1 MLQVHTPNL
10 KMANDS
16 RSDSCVVDQRLFE
29 RFFDLIKFVI
39 HITIYLLLRTV
50 SFLIYGLHKM
60 GVKGDLYWK
69 SVVNNIIVVMAR
81 IYKKLNYFYSEVY
94 M

>member
-1 MLQVHTPNL
+1 MIQDRILV
-10 KMANDS
+10 
-16 RSDSCVVDQRLFE
+16 
-29 RFFDLIKFVI
+29 FFDLIKFVI

-50 SFLIYGLHKM
+50 SFLIYGPHKIC
-60 GVKGDLYWK
+60 VKRDLYWK
-69 SVVNNIIVVMAR
+69 SVVNNIIIVMAR